1 MTEKREG
8 VQIPALLTS
17 LEERRSWAWG
27 GPGDQVRGQVRNQDV
42 ISSIPL
48 PPFRDWHLHGQ
59 SLGPRIQP
67 DHEHLT
73 GIAFFFFFFSCPV
86 APAVCLILVCAHSPF
101 LVTAEWRVNLQAVQQ
116 IRNEHCSRAHGE
128 QKQEPQPLSS
138 RPCWVSGHENQGSP
152 TAQGSPE
159 GASPALGLR
168 EVRDGT
174 ATRIAFLRPATVEVG
189 LKDRKDRGGSCW
201 FSFLP
206 EGSESVAVSPVEQT
220 KQLKVISLCYR
231 MHHQPFTKLLFA
243 QTWACHGSG

>member
-73 GIAFFFFFFSCPV
+73 GIAFFFFLLFLSCGPSSM
-86 APAVCLILVCAHSPF
+86 PHPGVC
-101 LVTAEWRVNLQAVQQ
+101 
-116 IRNEHCSRAHGE
+116 
-128 QKQEPQPLSS
+128 PLTL
-138 RPCWVSGHENQGSP
+138 SGHCRMKSKSSGRP
-152 TAQGSPE
+152 TN
-159 GASPALGLR
+159 
-168 EVRDGT
+168 T
-174 ATRIAFLRPATVEVG
+174 
-189 LKDRKDRGGSCW
+189 
-201 FSFLP
+201 
-206 EGSESVAVSPVEQT
+206 
-220 KQLKVISLCYR
+220 
-231 MHHQPFTKLLFA
+231 
-243 QTWACHGSG
+243 